1 MMYWKEAFGS
11 TGALEM
17 LPAAICLFCEETAE
31 MTSLAV
37 ILFCDIFVGSI
48 QIRIAKSE
56 PNSCTLPTPLMDFSS
71 SR

>member
-1 MMYWKEAFGS
+1 
-11 TGALEM
+11 M

-48 QIRIAKSE
+48 QMRIAKSE